1 MGTDGASLPSRL
13 SDPYYP
19 VGVIAGVRGSG
30 RNDHLL
36 PGRDDG
42 LVPVESTKLEG
53 MSDFIEVES
62 GHSMMRYDKEVA
74 RQVIA
79 FLQQGKF
86 LHTADD
92 RSDGAF
98 SGLMLPKG
106 NETSNWSI

>member
-1 MGTDGASLPSRL
+1 
-13 SDPYYP
+13 
-19 VGVIAGVRGSG
+19 VGVIAGVGDSG

-53 MSDFIEVES
+53 MTDFIEVES

-92 RSDGAF
+92 RSDRAF
-98 SGLMLPKG
+98 SELMLP
-106 NETSNWSI
+106 